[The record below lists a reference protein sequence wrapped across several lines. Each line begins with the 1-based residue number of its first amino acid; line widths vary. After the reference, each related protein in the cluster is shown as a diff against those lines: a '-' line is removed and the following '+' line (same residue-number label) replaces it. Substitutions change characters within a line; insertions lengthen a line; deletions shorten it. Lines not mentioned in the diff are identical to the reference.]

1 MLGARIKQ
9 ARQAAC
15 LSLRELADL
24 VGISAM
30 AISKYERDEIKP
42 SSDVLL
48 RLAQALD
55 VRTEYF
61 FRQTTIEIEAAE
73 YRKHP
78 KLPVKEERR
87 IYGDVMEQIE
97 RWLELESFI
106 PSPWSKAF
114 ELPKGLPK
122 HVASMDEIE
131 DVCDAVR
138 SAWKLG
144 QSPIQDLIEVLEE
157 VGIKV
162 FLTKHDSD
170 EKFDGMSAMANGQ
183 PIIVAGSDKTKWP
196 GDRQRFTIAHELGH
210 LILKG
215 RLPKNLDEEKA
226 CHRFAGAFLVP
237 KEEAI
242 KALGARRTWIEPRE
256 LYLLKMEWGL
266 SMNAWIHRACDL
278 GIVNKATGRKLW
290 NCFEAQ
296 GWRKAEPGDPFPHEC
311 AMQYKKLVF
320 RALAE
325 QLIGESKAAELL
337 GTSSTQLNAQR
348 RMEVVDEADCQ

>member
-9 ARQAAC
+9 ARQAAG

-48 RLAQALD
+48 RLAKALD

-61 FRQTTIEIEAAE
+61 FRQTTIEVEAVE

-78 KLPVKEERR
+78 KLPAKEERR

-97 RWLELESFI
+97 RWLELELFI

-122 HVASMDEIE
+122 QVASMDEIE
-131 DVCDAVR
+131 DVCSAVR
-138 SAWKLG
+138 NAWNLG

-170 EKFDGMSAMANGQ
+170 AKFDGMSAKANGQ
-183 PIIVAGSDKTKWP
+183 PIIVAGSDKTNWP

-215 RLPKNLDEEKA
+215 RLSKDLDEEKA

-256 LYLLKMEWGL
+256 LYLLKSEWGL
-266 SMNAWIHRACDL
+266 SMNAWIHRAGDL
-278 GIVNKATGRKLW
+278 GIVNQATCGKLW
-290 NCFEAQ
+290 KYFAAQ
-296 GWRKAEPGDPFPHEC
+296 GWRKTEPGAPYPHEC
-311 AMQYKKLVF
+311 ALQYKKLVF
-320 RALAE
+320 RALGE

-337 GTSSTQLNAQR
+337 GMSLTELNAQR
-348 RMEVVDEADCQ
+348 RMEVVAEADCQ